1 MSDTPDTTPRMVT
14 ISEDDLS
21 TLLEASRQHAEWL
34 DEHGDAESQYYE
46 DGEYEE
52 MEADLWAAVLR
63 ARAILYPKDGDA

>member
-1 MSDTPDTTPRMVT
+1 MSDTIDTTPRMVT

-21 TLLEASRQHAEWL
+21 TLLEAACQHAEWL

-52 MEADLWAAVLR
+52 MEGELQAACQR
-63 ARAILYPKDGDA
+63 ARAIVYPGEER